1 MRKLMELYSGRIR
14 GAISGW
20 DRLRFRGT
28 VRWLASVRGLGSYMS
43 THGILLKDFGEW
55 AGKITA
61 AVRSACAAR
70 AESLGIPLL
79 YLDRAGVDKEALAR
93 RIAKERRIDRGDIC
107 MFSVLELCTAPLVR
121 GNRQTRRLE
130 LHMGQRKCLFIYQYW
145 NDPQVG
151 FGHTR
156 LQTWL
161 PLSATVCLNG
171 RHWLERQLLAES
183 IPYVKDGNCFPFIAD
198 LPRAQQLLDRQQKT
212 KWPQLLDGLLDRN
225 CPMVRS
231 VFADPPLS
239 YYWSADETE
248 WATDL
253 VFRSAADLDR
263 LTPSL
268 LRFGLVSAQSPTV
281 MRFFGRKVSGG
292 SFRGQ
297 APAEVVSD
305 LRQRYEGA
313 RLKHWINHNSMKA
326 YNKAGNIL
334 RLEPTINDTR
344 DFKVFR
350 HPADDPARPPSW
362 QKMRKGVSDLHRRAQ
377 VSAACTRRYAE
388 HLATALDRQPLQQTV
403 SPICSRVTRKGR
415 TYRAL
420 NPWGADD
427 QKLIAFIA
435 RGENQ
440 INGFRNRDLRNWLYP
455 ASAAGTDRAEQ
466 RRNAGRTTRKLRLL
480 RAHGLIGKV
489 PKTTRYM
496 LTDKGRRVT
505 TAVLAASAADT
516 KRLMDAA
523 A

>member
-1 MRKLMELYSGRIR
+1 
-14 GAISGW
+14 
-20 DRLRFRGT
+20 
-28 VRWLASVRGLGSYMS
+28 
-43 THGILLKDFGEW
+43 
-55 AGKITA
+55 
-61 AVRSACAAR
+61 
-70 AESLGIPLL
+70 
-79 YLDRAGVDKEALAR
+79 
-93 RIAKERRIDRGDIC
+93 
-107 MFSVLELCTAPLVR
+107 
-121 GNRQTRRLE
+121 
-130 LHMGQRKCLFIYQYW
+130 
-145 NDPQVG
+145 
-151 FGHTR
+151 
-156 LQTWL
+156 
-161 PLSATVCLNG
+161 
-171 RHWLERQLLAES
+171 
-183 IPYVKDGNCFPFIAD
+183 
-198 LPRAQQLLDRQQKT
+198 
-212 KWPQLLDGLLDRN
+212 
-225 CPMVRS
+225 
-231 VFADPPLS
+231 
-239 YYWSADETE
+239 
-248 WATDL
+248 
-253 VFRSAADLDR
+253 
-263 LTPSL
+263 
-268 LRFGLVSAQSPTV
+268 
-281 MRFFGRKVSGG
+281 
-292 SFRGQ
+292 
-297 APAEVVSD
+297 
-305 LRQRYEGA
+305 
-313 RLKHWINHNSMKA
+313 MKA